1 MSNFTIDND
10 LLLKAKTEMKDS
22 KSTILKIYNLI
33 NDIKKYPNE
42 YEFANDIKLII
53 NELVINLKK
62 IDEVNNK
69 LGNLNLKLFNPFSF
83 NSIINDFNL
92 FENVIDDQLS
102 DTLTDYFYNLNSKKD
117 NLTDEEKNIY
127 LTLKQ
132 SLRNNL
138 INNKNINYNYKKYD
152 LTDDEI
158 KQIASL
164 CMQEQGSL
172 NGAKAEASIMANLYE
187 LSNNDKYKNLYDY
200 VRNSGWFAN
209 SGKFMDRKNASDEII
224 EGVKSVLVDGKRTL
238 PLFVNEHDCL
248 SDIRSVSNNGNLID
262 KKDKTAYMQN
272 ISKVEQSSNSF
283 STPVV
288 WTYYIHPDENSDP
301 FGYTDSAVEKV
312 LDELIKNNA
321 IKY

>member
-1 MSNFTIDND
+1 MNFQIDKKLLND
-10 LLLKAKTEMKDS
+10 ARIKLDSAVNSMKKITSLSTELK
-22 KSTILKIYNLI
+22 N
-33 NDIKKYPNE
+33 YPPE
-42 YEFANDIKLII
+42 YEYISIVESVI
-53 NELVINLKK
+53 NELPSIFNRINEVVVKLGGLK
-62 IDEVNNK
+62 IDFSNPFNISNFKILNDNEDRVSDELTNYFYELHSRRNNLTKEEQEIYNAIKNTLRTNLVNNK
-69 LGNLNLKLFNPFSF
+69 
-83 NSIINDFNL
+83 
-92 FENVIDDQLS
+92 NV
-102 DTLTDYFYNLNSKKD
+102 
-117 NLTDEEKNIY
+117 
-127 LTLKQ
+127 
-132 SLRNNL
+132 
-138 INNKNINYNYKKYD
+138 NYNFKKYD

-164 CMQEQGSL
+164 CMQEQGSVE
-172 NGAKAEASIMANLYE
+172 GAKAEASLMANLYE